1 MNKNMQGILVGI
13 IILAVV
19 GFGLWYSQNTS
30 QDVSASG
37 KINYENVDPSGVA
50 INYWYQHTRSREEA
64 LTKIIDDFNSNNQ
77 WGITVNGSHQGHYGQ
92 IFYIHCLSFLFLGL
106 TKHDLD
112 YLKKRKHLLEPCK

>member
-37 KINYENVDPSGVA
+37 KNYDIINPPLLNVDDNIGTGATGVCALKGNLQSIEIRKCLWIQVWYSG
-50 INYWYQHTRSREEA
+50 
-64 LTKIIDDFNSNNQ
+64 L
-77 WGITVNGSHQGHYGQ
+77 
-92 IFYIHCLSFLFLGL
+92 
-106 TKHDLD
+106 
-112 YLKKRKHLLEPCK
+112 